1 MATIECKKCKQ
12 KNSEDALYCSGCG
25 TPTTANK
32 NPIKKV
38 LGFLVLGLAALF
50 LISIFGGSFLNIGS
64 DGNSDYNSVQNNET
78 SNSIINE
85 PLIDKSKAISDPVTP
100 KNTTKGNVRTPQ
112 PAKEMQPLINDKF
125 ELTHSL
131 SGSNLKL
138 KLDTDLPKDTVV
150 SVRVSRSY
158 WEKGR
163 TTEYSKEY
171 YLYRGTLADWDSD
184 TPIVLSTEKWK
195 ASLKAF
201 QAETEEGGFGFTVE
215 RVSDEVTA
223 SIAVSVTEQTNPKFG
238 HRNANLQGKAVII
251 EGFHDARL
259 AKDEVKFSK
268 PL

>member
-50 LISIFGGSFLNIGS
+50 LISIFGGSLS
-64 DGNSDYNSVQNNET
+64 DWKSDSNNET
-78 SNSIINE
+78 SN
-85 PLIDKSKAISDPVTP
+85 LIVNKPIVDKSRPTSETVTP
-100 KNTTKGNVRTPQ
+100 TTPSADTVRTPQ
-112 PAKEMQPLINDKF
+112 PAKEMEPLINDKF

-131 SGSNLKL
+131 TGSNLKL
-138 KLDTDLPKDTVV
+138 KLDTDLPEDTVV